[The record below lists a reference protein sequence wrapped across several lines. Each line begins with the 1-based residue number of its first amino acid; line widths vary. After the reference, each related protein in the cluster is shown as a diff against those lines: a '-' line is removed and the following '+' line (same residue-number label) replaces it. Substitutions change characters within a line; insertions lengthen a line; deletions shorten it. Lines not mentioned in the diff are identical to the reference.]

1 MADSSFDVVSD
12 FDRQEL
18 LNAVDQT
25 QREMK
30 TRYDLKN
37 SASSLDLG
45 DTSITIQA
53 DSEHIIS
60 SIVDVLESKMV
71 RRDLSLKILSMGQIE
86 PAAGSTYRLRIT
98 LQRGINADLAREMSK
113 TIRTELPKLKV
124 AIQGESLRLT
134 GKSRDEL
141 QAAQTLLRSK
151 DYPVPLQFVNYR

>member
-12 FDRQEL
+12 FERQEL
-18 LNAVDQT
+18 VNAVDQT
-25 QREMK
+25 LREMR

-37 SASSLDLG
+37 SKSSLDLG
-45 DTSITIQA
+45 DKEITIQA
-53 DSEHIIS
+53 ESEHIIS

-71 RRDLSLKILSMGQIE
+71 RRNLPLKILKPGAPE
-86 PAAGSTYRLRIT
+86 PAAGSTYRLHIA
-98 LQRGINADLAREMSK
+98 LQRGINADLARELSK

-124 AIQGESLRLT
+124 QIQGESLRIT

-141 QAAQTLLRSK
+141 QHAQSLLRDK